1 MRISDWS
8 SDVCSSDLRGRGIE
22 AEPARKRV
30 DPIECERSPPDDR
43 PDIADQIARPPGGL
57 PARGNGFQEIDI
69 GHVVHREDRRL
80 TPVGWRLQWPQPG
93 QKRHGALRASA
104 IGDEATAMQ
113 FLHRAVLQLTKKD
126 S

>member
-57 PARGNGFQEIDI
+57 PARGTGFQETEI
-69 GHVVHREDRRL
+69 GHVAQREERRP
-80 TPVGWRLQWPQPG
+80 TPDETGR
-93 QKRHGALRASA
+93 GAGRGRVWNCGANSVVA
-104 IGDEATAMQ
+104 G
-113 FLHRAVLQLTKKD
+113 
-126 S
+126 